1 MFFSPRIRLKP
12 LAQLCHRLAIATKA
26 GIDDRKIWRDESQRG
41 SRSQGQLAEQ
51 LSAELASGKSI
62 SDALPATGDYFPPL
76 FQQMVLVG
84 EQSGRLDKTYQR
96 LATHYDRTLQAKR
109 AFFSKLAWPLMQL
122 GMALLVIGLLI
133 WIMGILPVNNTA
145 GGAGIDILGFGLIGT
160 SGLVVY
166 LNILVFLG
174 IALFLLIEMV
184 RRGVA
189 WTRRL
194 QRTAINIPFLGG
206 ALKTLALARF
216 SWALQLVLDTPMDL
230 RKALPLALRAT
241 GNDYYAQC
249 GPEVAM
255 RIEQGQTIHMALAA
269 TQVFPAE
276 LLDNIAVGEESGR
289 LVEMSERL
297 SADYQ
302 ERAGTA
308 MSVLAQIAG
317 YAIWLL
323 VAGVI
328 IVMIF
333 QLFSSYLGILND
345 AAKPI

>member
-1 MFFSPRIRLKP
+1 MFLSPRIRLKP

-41 SRSQGQLAEQ
+41 SRSQRQFAEHV
-51 LSAELASGKSI
+51 STELATGRSVSE
-62 SDALPATGDYFPPL
+62 ALPATGNFFPPL
-76 FQQMVLVG
+76 FRQMVAVG
-84 EQSGRLDKTYQR
+84 EQSGRLDVTYKR
-96 LATHYDRTLQAKR
+96 LATHFDCTLQARR
-109 AFFSKLAWPLMQL
+109 AFLGKLSWPLMQL
-122 GMALLVIGLLI
+122 GLALFVIGLLI
-133 WIMGILPVNNTA
+133 WVMGMLPMNNSTD
-145 GGAGIDILGFGLIGT
+145 GAGFDMLGLGLIGT
-160 SGLVVY
+160 PGLVVY
-166 LNILVFLG
+166 MNILIFLG
-174 IALFLLIEMV
+174 IVVFGLIEMA

-194 QRTAINIPFLGG
+194 QRTAVNIPVFGG

-216 SWALQLVLDTPMDL
+216 TWALRLVLDTPMDL
-230 RKALPLALRAT
+230 RKALPLALSAT
-241 GNDYYAQC
+241 GNDYYSQC
-249 GPEVAM
+249 GPAVAM

-269 TQVFPAE
+269 THVLPVE
-276 LLDNIAVGEESGR
+276 LLDNIAVGEESGS
-289 LVEMSERL
+289 LVEMMERV
-297 SADYQ
+297 SAEYQ

-328 IVMIF
+328 IIMIF
-333 QLFSSYLGILND
+333 QLFSGYLDVLED